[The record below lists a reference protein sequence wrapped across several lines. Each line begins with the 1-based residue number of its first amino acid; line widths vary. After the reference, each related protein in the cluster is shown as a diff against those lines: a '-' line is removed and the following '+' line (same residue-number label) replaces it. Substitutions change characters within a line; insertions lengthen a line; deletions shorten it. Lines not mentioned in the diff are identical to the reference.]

1 MKSFAVVPEQAAR
14 LEPCLHLSPGLL
26 AADGVYSASF
36 SQDGHGDGLG
46 ISPSRESTGAW
57 GKCSPLAS
65 CFHRGPARYPAG
77 AEFTK
82 QLPLVPD
89 PVSKPRIITVRVF
102 ALQDPWVHLAPS

>member
-1 MKSFAVVPEQAAR
+1 MQPS
-14 LEPCLHLSPGLL
+14 
-26 AADGVYSASF
+26 
-36 SQDGHGDGLG
+36 G
-46 ISPSRESTGAW
+46 IVLPS
-57 GKCSPLAS
+57 
-65 CFHRGPARYPAG
+65 GPARYPAG

>member
-1 MKSFAVVPEQAAR
+1 MPTPLAWTPRSRRGLFS
-14 LEPCLHLSPGLL
+14 LSQPGW
-26 AADGVYSASF
+26 
-36 SQDGHGDGLG
+36 
-46 ISPSRESTGAW
+46 AW
-57 GKCSPLAS
+57 GQSGHQAWQGEHWSLGQMQPSGIVLPS
-65 CFHRGPARYPAG
+65 GPARYPAG